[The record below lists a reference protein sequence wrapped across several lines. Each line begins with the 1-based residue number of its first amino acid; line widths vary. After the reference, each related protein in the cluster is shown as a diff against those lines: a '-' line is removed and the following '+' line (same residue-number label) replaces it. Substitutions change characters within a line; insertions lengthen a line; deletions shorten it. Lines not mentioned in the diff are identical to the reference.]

1 MGLMLPGVAIAIPR
15 RVDIV
20 GQRAMQGQGVLLTR
34 RRSRCGLWLR
44 WWGGRRARRVAP
56 WWRGATAAFIC
67 RVAAAPN
74 SAIDAADIGGSVR
87 VCVLGS
93 TFEESWGVESSSLLL
108 QRVANGKRSQ
118 RKSRVHRKW
127 CNTDDT
133 VSPPVSKP
141 REAVT
146 GFKNKKNLE

>member
-20 GQRAMQGQGVLLTR
+20 GQRAMQGEGVLLTR

-87 VCVLGS
+87 VRVLGS

-118 RKSRVHRKW
+118 RKKSRTSEMVQYRRHCVAACEQAQGGSDWFQK
-127 CNTDDT
+127 
-133 VSPPVSKP
+133 
-141 REAVT
+141 
-146 GFKNKKNLE
+146 

>member
-1 MGLMLPGVAIAIPR
+1 
-15 RVDIV
+15 
-20 GQRAMQGQGVLLTR
+20 MQGQGVLLTR

-87 VCVLGS
+87 VRVLGS
-93 TFEESWGVESSSLLL
+93 HGVWNRALFFFNALPM
-108 QRVANGKRSQ
+108 ANAVNE
-118 RKSRVHRKW
+118 KSRVHRKW

-141 REAVT
+141 REAAT
-146 GFKNKKNLE
+146 GFKNKNNLE